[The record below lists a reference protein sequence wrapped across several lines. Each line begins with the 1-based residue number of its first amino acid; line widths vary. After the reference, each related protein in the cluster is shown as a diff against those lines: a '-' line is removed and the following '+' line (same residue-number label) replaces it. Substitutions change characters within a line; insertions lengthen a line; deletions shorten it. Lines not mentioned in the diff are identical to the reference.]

1 MNILEDHRLAPYSTF
16 QIGGL
21 ADFFLE
27 AKSTEEVLAGIAW
40 AEDRDM
46 PYFVFGGG
54 SNILFDDGGFRGLVI
69 RVKSG
74 ELAVEGERVT
84 ADAGVMTAK
93 VVQAAAEAGLS
104 GLEAW
109 NGLPGTVG
117 GAVYGNAGCFGVETK
132 DILESAEVF
141 FPGEGVKK
149 VKADFFEYDYRDSA
163 LKAAPSRG
171 ERRRVPTAEC
181 LRPGVVL
188 VATFKLK
195 KGEVAAIKTR
205 MMEIAKSRIQKQP
218 AGSSTGSFF
227 KNPSPEKPAG
237 WLLDQCGLKGKRVGK
252 AQISDQHANFFLNT
266 GGASSSDILALQE
279 LATQAV
285 QDKFGITLEREVIF
299 VLAG

>member
-1 MNILEDHRLAPYSTF
+1 MNIEEKIQEDHRLAPYSTF

-69 RVKSG
+69 RVKSSG
-74 ELAVEGERVT
+74 LAVDGERVT
-84 ADAGVMTAK
+84 AEAGVMTAK

-117 GAVYGNAGCFGVETK
+117 GATYGNAGCFGVETK
-132 DILESAEVF
+132 DVLESAEVF

-149 VKADFFEYDYRDSA
+149 VGADFFEYGYRDSA
-163 LKAAPSRG
+163 LK
-171 ERRRVPTAEC
+171 TA
-181 LRPGVVL
+181 PGVVL
-188 VATFKLK
+188 SATFKLQ
-195 KGEVAAIKTR
+195 KGDVEEIKVR
-205 MMEIAKSRIQKQP
+205 MKEIAKSRIQKQP

-237 WLLDQCGLKGKRVGK
+237 RLLEQCGMKGRCVGK
-252 AQISDQHANFFLNT
+252 AQISNQHANFFLNT
-266 GGASSSDILALQE
+266 GGASASDILALQV

-285 QDKFGITLEREVIF
+285 QEKFGITLEREVVF
-299 VLAG
+299 VPAE